1 MPTPTKGPRPGDAAP
16 MVLIELVEQGE
27 VVQRGDG
34 DEGDGGTRRRRF
46 GRGRSAADGE
56 EAAPEGSNRAARRA
70 AARRRGGAAA
80 AAPEA
85 AEAEAGG
92 REDEDLAPNVPTDAE
107 IEAGAAPLETDED
120 EDVAEE
126 DSEDELQLEPEE
138 APAAEGDVDA
148 DLPDRLDPG
157 RVRRILNA
165 VAGPAIVV
173 RQAAWA
179 PEGFDARFSARR
191 RTYVYRIDDSGGPDP
206 LTRGYVLAWP
216 RPLDLERM
224 RSAAAPLVGEHD
236 FAAFCRQRPGS
247 STRRRLRSIGVR
259 RVRGLVEVRLVA
271 DAFCWQMARSI
282 VGYLLGVGDG
292 RRDPDG
298 TAGVLAGRDRSKVG
312 DVAPPHGLVLESVG
326 YPSVERAVRGMLPHN
341 RLGRQMIRKLKV
353 YDGPTHP
360 HAAQRPKTLDVGPD
374 SGAKQQ

>member
-1 MPTPTKGPRPGDAAP
+1 MPARS
-16 MVLIELVEQGE
+16 
-27 VVQRGDG
+27 
-34 DEGDGGTRRRRF
+34 RRR
-46 GRGRSAADGE
+46 E
-56 EAAPEGSNRAARRA
+56 RAR
-70 AARRRGGAAA
+70 AAA
-80 AAPEA
+80 AAASAAAGPAPTRPRSRPAPKRPRRRPARTTPASRSRPAPRATSRTRTGRTAAGSAEPPLRRLRLLVAYDGGAFTGFARQPDRRTVQGELEA
-85 AEAEAGG
+85 VLARLAREPVETVGAG
-92 REDEDLAPNVPTDAE
+92 RTDAGVH
-107 IEAGAAPLETDED
+107 ARGQVVHA
-120 EDVAEE
+120 DV
-126 DSEDELQLEPEE
+126 P
-138 APAAEGDVDA
+138 G
-148 DLPDRLDPG
+148 RLDPA
-157 RVRRILNA
+157 RVRRAVNA
-165 VAGPAIVV
+165 TLGPAVVV
-173 RQAAWA
+173 RAADWA
-179 PEGFDARFSARR
+179 PDGFDARFSARR

-206 LTRGYVLAWP
+206 LTRGFVLAWP

-326 YPSVERAVRGMLPHN
+326 YPSVAREATEVD
-341 RLGRQMIRKLKV
+341 RK
-353 YDGPTHP
+353 
-360 HAAQRPKTLDVGPD
+360 RR
-374 SGAKQQ
+374 